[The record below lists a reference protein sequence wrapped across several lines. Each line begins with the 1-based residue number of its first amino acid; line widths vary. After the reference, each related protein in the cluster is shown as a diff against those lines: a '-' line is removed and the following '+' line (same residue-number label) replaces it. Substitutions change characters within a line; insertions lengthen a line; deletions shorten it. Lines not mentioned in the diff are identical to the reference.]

1 MFKLE
6 ALRAL
11 HGDALILHYGTA
23 TNPRY
28 AVIDGGPKGV
38 WEASLQPRLQALRKG
53 NKAVPLR
60 WVLLSHVDEDHVL
73 GLINMLQEIKGVL
86 PKPNDATAFPAAL
99 IHNTPGPAAAQAG
112 VATVFTPAV
121 SAIEAKI
128 AAVAALQTTAITTV
142 ASYKQ
147 GAQLANL
154 ARELTIPRNPKDGER
169 RLAGDKLPSTVVGPL
184 KVTVISPT
192 VTTLDKLIK
201 AWKKQ
206 LGKDGG
212 IVSSEVETKIQNLSS
227 IVVLVESGTKKML
240 LTGDALDNDFLD
252 DLDQL
257 GFLDSNG
264 QMRVDVLKL
273 PHHGSKVNNHDRLFE
288 TIKAKH
294 YVISADGRF
303 DNPDPPTLERFVR
316 SEKDRACTLWIT
328 NGPGEGGS
336 MGKVLD
342 SRYRKLDSLIATHH
356 ATRIKVRHPKPE
368 DLSVTISV

>member
-1 MFKLE
+1 M
-6 ALRAL
+6 
-11 HGDALILHYGTA
+11 
-23 TNPRY
+23 
-28 AVIDGGPKGV
+28 
-38 WEASLQPRLQALRKG
+38 
-53 NKAVPLR
+53 
-60 WVLLSHVDEDHVL
+60 
-73 GLINMLQEIKGVL
+73 
-86 PKPNDATAFPAAL
+86 
-99 IHNTPGPAAAQAG
+99 
-112 VATVFTPAV
+112 
-121 SAIEAKI
+121 
-128 AAVAALQTTAITTV
+128 
-142 ASYKQ
+142 
-147 GAQLANL
+147 
-154 ARELTIPRNPKDGER
+154 
-169 RLAGDKLPSTVVGPL
+169 VGPL

-264 QMRVDVLKL
+264 QIRVDVLKL

-342 SRYRKLDSLIATHH
+342 SRYRKLDTPDLRAQRDQDQGAPPEAGGPLGDDLGLEGLELLDALLLCGQRRDLDGPADVKIDVA
-356 ATRIKVRHPKPE
+356 VVE
-368 DLSVTISV
+368 DLGLREIEGDLLLRGLHGAPAARWVP

>member
-1 MFKLE
+1 M
-6 ALRAL
+6 
-11 HGDALILHYGTA
+11 
-23 TNPRY
+23 
-28 AVIDGGPKGV
+28 
-38 WEASLQPRLQALRKG
+38 
-53 NKAVPLR
+53 
-60 WVLLSHVDEDHVL
+60 
-73 GLINMLQEIKGVL
+73 
-86 PKPNDATAFPAAL
+86 
-99 IHNTPGPAAAQAG
+99 
-112 VATVFTPAV
+112 FTPAV

-342 SRYRKLDSLIATHH
+342 SRYRKLDRLIATHN
-356 ATRIKVRHPKPE
+356 ATRIKVRHPKPG

>member
-1 MFKLE
+1 MS
-6 ALRAL
+6 
-11 HGDALILHYGTA
+11 
-23 TNPRY
+23 P
-28 AVIDGGPKGV
+28 
-38 WEASLQPRLQALRKG
+38 
-53 NKAVPLR
+53 
-60 WVLLSHVDEDHVL
+60 
-73 GLINMLQEIKGVL
+73 
-86 PKPNDATAFPAAL
+86 
-99 IHNTPGPAAAQAG
+99 
-112 VATVFTPAV
+112 
-121 SAIEAKI
+121 IEAKI
-128 AAVAALQTTAITTV
+128 AAVAALQKEKTDAITTV

-154 ARELTIPRNPKDGER
+154 ARELTIARNPKDGER

-227 IVVLVESGTKKML
+227 IVVLIESGTKKML
-240 LTGDALDNDFLD
+240 LTGDALDIDFLD

-294 YVISADGRF
+294 YVISADGDSTTR
-303 DNPDPPTLERFVR
+303 TRRR
-316 SEKDRACTLWIT
+316 SSDSCNRSKDRACTLWIT
-328 NGPGEGGS
+328 NGPGEDGS

-342 SRYRKLDSLIATHH
+342 SRFGKLDSLISEHDASG
-356 ATRIKVRHPKPE
+356 IKVRHPKPE